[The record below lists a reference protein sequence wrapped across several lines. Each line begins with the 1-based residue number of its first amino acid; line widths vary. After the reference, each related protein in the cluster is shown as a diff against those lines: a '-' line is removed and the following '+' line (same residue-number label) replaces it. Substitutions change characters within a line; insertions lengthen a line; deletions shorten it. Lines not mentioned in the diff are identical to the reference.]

1 MAANRPGNTRTASGT
16 PPRSSVGDS
25 WQQAGGT
32 ALAGVLLIINGILGV
47 LQGIAAIH
55 KDTVYAVTQHY
66 VFRFNITAWGW
77 IILVLGA
84 VILLVGLA
92 ILARQTWAQFTGVGI
107 AAVSM
112 ALQFMFLPYYPTWAL
127 IAIALDAFII
137 WALLMTNT
145 HTDI

>member
-1 MAANRPGNTRTASGT
+1 MAAIRPGNTRTDSGT
-16 PPRSSVGDS
+16 PPRRSVGDS

-84 VILLVGLA
+84 VLLLVGLG
-92 ILARQTWAQFTGVGI
+92 ILARQTWAQFAGVGI

-112 ALQFMFLPYYPTWAL
+112 ALQFMFLPYYPIWAL

-137 WALLMTNT
+137 WALLMTST

>member
-1 MAANRPGNTRTASGT
+1 MAAQRPGNARTDSGT
-16 PPRSSVGDS
+16 PPRRGVGNS

-32 ALAGVLLIINGILGV
+32 SFAGVLLLVNGILGV
-47 LQGIAAIH
+47 LQGIAAIA
-55 KDTVYAVTQHY
+55 KDTLYAATLHY
-66 VFRFNITAWGW
+66 VYRFDLTAWGW

-84 VILLVGLA
+84 LLFLVGLG
-92 ILARQTWAQFTGVGI
+92 ILARQTWAQFTGVAI

-112 ALQFMFLPYYPTWAL
+112 ALQFMFIPYYPIWAL

-145 HTDI
+145 HSDI